1 MRFKVFMVNELG
13 NYHEETVIA
22 NNENEAKRNVQTF
35 NPKSKVLKAKWVY
48 K

>member
-1 MRFKVFMVNELG
+1 MRFKFIMVDKLG

-22 NNENEAKRNVQTF
+22 NNEYEAKRSVQTF
-35 NPKSKVLKAKWVY
+35 NPMSKVLKVKWVY